1 MLKKSVKNICRERVC
16 RRRTIMIQD
25 PSKSLLNKYKQIDVL
40 QISTPMLIVFIETA
54 RFKVLPLEK
63 RLLIENQRVLCYNVC
78 GIKNIL
84 SSISLLNLS
93 YQSKP

>member
-1 MLKKSVKNICRERVC
+1 MQ
-16 RRRTIMIQD
+16 TAHYMIQD

-63 RLLIENQRVLCYNVC
+63 RLLIENQSVLSYNVC
-78 GIKNIL
+78 GKKNFL